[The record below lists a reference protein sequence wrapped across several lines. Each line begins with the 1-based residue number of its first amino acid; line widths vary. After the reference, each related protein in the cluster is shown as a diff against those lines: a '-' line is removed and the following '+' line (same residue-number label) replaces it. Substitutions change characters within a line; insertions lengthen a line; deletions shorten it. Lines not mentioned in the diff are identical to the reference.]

1 MEQNA
6 FEISASDS
14 KHKHRKNIS
23 ITTNK
28 QTNKAH
34 ATKLTFDVQNVI
46 FTNNFIATRKIFT
59 VKGKH
64 YKSYQDQKFVYSIGA

>member
-46 FTNNFIATRKIFT
+46 LQTISLQQEK
-59 VKGKH
+59 
-64 YKSYQDQKFVYSIGA
+64 YLL